1 MSAAKPRL
9 VIAEDEAA
17 LAKVLKLRL
26 EMEGFSVRL
35 AADGAEAL
43 RLLREEVPDL
53 LVCDLM
59 MPVMDGFAVT
69 RAVKEDPALSHL
81 PILILTALKR
91 DQDIAELIRLGVAGF
106 ASKPYDSKALTEQIR
121 ALTAAG

>member
-1 MSAAKPRL
+1 VSPRPKL

-26 EMEGFSVRL
+26 EMEGFHVRV
-35 AADGAEAL
+35 AGDGAEAM
-43 RLLREEVPDL
+43 RLVREDPPDL

-69 RAVKEDPALSHL
+69 RELKADPALSSL

-91 DQDIAELIRLGVAGF
+91 ENDVAELTRLGVSGF
-106 ASKPYDSKALTEQIR
+106 ASKPYDSKALTAQIR
-121 ALTAAG
+121 ELVAPR